1 MIHKSLGPIPVPTIK
16 RLPSYLRVVKQ
27 YKTEGIQWVSATMI
41 AEELGLTPIQV
52 RKDISCTGIEGRPKV
67 GFQID
72 DLIDAITYNLGW
84 DNTTDAIIV
93 GAGHLGQALAGYEGF
108 DSYGL
113 RIIGVFDH
121 NGQKIGSRIG
131 KVEIHHVDTMEAFV
145 LKNRIRLGVIAVPAK
160 AAQDIADRMAA
171 CGILGIW
178 NFAPRDLKVP
188 EGVILQRTD
197 LGTSFAVISAKLRR
211 EISAGE
217 FYSSPIL
224 DN

>member
-1 MIHKSLGPIPVPTIK
+1 MIHKTLGPIPVPTIK

-27 YKTEGIQWVSATMI
+27 YKSEGVKWVSATMI
-41 AEELGLTPIQV
+41 AEELRLTPIQV

-72 DLIDAITYNLGW
+72 DLIDAIIYNLGW

-113 RIIGVFDH
+113 RIIGAFDH
-121 NGQKIGSRIG
+121 NKKKVGGHIG
-131 KVEIHHVDTMEAFV
+131 KVEIYHVDTMESFV
-145 LKNRIRLGVIAVPAK
+145 LNNRIRLGVIAVPAK
-160 AAQDIADRMAA
+160 AAQDIATRMAD

-188 EGVILQRTD
+188 DGVILQRTD
-197 LGTSFAVISAKLRR
+197 LATSFAVISAKLRR
-211 EISAGE
+211 EISVGE
-217 FYSSPIL
+217 YYAPII
-224 DN
+224 DD